1 MAAYIVA
8 QLKVED
14 PATFERYREAV
25 TPLVDRFGGR
35 YVIRGGAPEVLEG
48 DWSMPRLVVIEF
60 QSRAAAHQFYGSPEY
75 QKILPLR
82 TSSARGNVVIVDG
95 VD

>member
-8 QLKVED
+8 QLKVHD
-14 PATFERYREAV
+14 PATFQRYREAV

-35 YVIRGGAPEVLEG
+35 FLIRGGELDVREG
-48 DWSMPRLVVIEF
+48 DWPLPRLVVIEF
-60 QSRAAAHQFYGSPEY
+60 QSKDAARLFYDSPEY

-82 TSSARGNVVIVDG
+82 QAAADGTVALVDG
-95 VD
+95 A

>member
-8 QLKVED
+8 QLKVHD
-14 PATFERYREAV
+14 PAMFQRYREAV

-35 YVIRGGAPEVLEG
+35 FRVRGGELEVLEG
-48 DWSMPRLVVIEF
+48 DWPLPRLVIIEF
-60 QSRAAAHQFYGSPEY
+60 QSRDAARLFYDSPEY

-82 TSSARGNVVIVDG
+82 QESADGTVAIVAG
-95 VD
+95 E